1 MKNNIKYIF
10 ILFGSAALLLLSVA
24 GFNTVV
30 DPFGMYR
37 LIDIEDFNANKPA
50 IYNRVRLLKAYE
62 VRRIKPE
69 SIVLGTSRV
78 HLGINPSHEGWSALY
93 AHRYNLAFDG
103 ATTKEMYYY
112 LVHANATKTLKHV
125 MLGLDTYHLSAAP
138 GSTRPDFDP
147 TLLRNEYHGLNA
159 PRMMA
164 ADFKILTSIDTFKES
179 LQTLKVQNDD
189 EAVWLAPDGQRIGE
203 VFFRR
208 PYENFMTRGPRYYFD
223 EIDKLEVRFKLE
235 WKIPSK
241 PGQTLPLGP
250 PPKTD
255 PITSLGYIEK
265 IIAFCRS
272 HDIKLAI
279 FLTPSHVHQL
289 ELDALTDNWGSIE
302 SGKRQIASIL
312 TKDAEEHYDKET
324 IPLYDF
330 TLYSDIT
337 TESLPPENSHEEMSY
352 YWDSS
357 HFKENVGDMVLDRLF
372 GIEKNESLVMNNFGL
387 KLTPENVEHVI
398 KDLRKK
404 HEEYQH
410 DNATEINTIKKW
422 VSDFKRDNNIK

>member
-1 MKNNIKYIF
+1 MI
-10 ILFGSAALLLLSVA
+10 
-24 GFNTVV
+24 
-30 DPFGMYR
+30 
-37 LIDIEDFNANKPA
+37 
-50 IYNRVRLLKAYE
+50 
-62 VRRIKPE
+62 
-69 SIVLGTSRV
+69 
-78 HLGINPSHEGWSALY
+78 
-93 AHRYNLAFDG
+93 
-103 ATTKEMYYY
+103 
-112 LVHANATKTLKHV
+112 
-125 MLGLDTYHLSAAP
+125 
-138 GSTRPDFDP
+138 
-147 TLLRNEYHGLNA
+147 
-159 PRMMA
+159 A
-164 ADFKILTSIDTFKES
+164 ADFKILISVDTFKES
-179 LQTLKVQNDD
+179 LQTLKAQNDA
-189 EAVWLAPDGQRIGE
+189 EAVWLAQDGQRIGE

-241 PGQTLPLGP
+241 PGQTLPSGP

-265 IIAFCRS
+265 IIVFCRS
-272 HDIKLAI
+272 HDIKLVI

-302 SGKRQIASIL
+302 SGKRQIVSLLA
-312 TKDAEEHYDKET
+312 KDAEEHRDKET

-330 TLYSDIT
+330 TQYSYVT
-337 TESLPPENSHEEMSY
+337 TEALPPENSHEEMSY

-372 GIEKNESLVMNNFGL
+372 GKEKNKAPLLNNFGL